1 MVRVVAWTRLLVICA
16 SGELPALAHLSHGVG
31 DAVVGDAGWARAV
44 GGVRSDD
51 LGSVN
56 WRRGRVGG
64 AVALE
69 AGRGNGNEAGGGD
82 SETHVDGVERVV
94 VKKVE
99 LSGFFVV
106 RRGWINE

>member
-1 MVRVVAWTRLLVICA
+1 MR
-16 SGELPALAHLSHGVG
+16 SFEGLPALAHLSHGVG
-31 DAVVGDAGWARAV
+31 DAIVGDTGWAWAV

-51 LGSVN
+51 LGGVDR
-56 WRRGRVGG
+56 WGGHVGG

-69 AGRGNGNEAGGGD
+69 AGRGNGDEAGGSD
-82 SETHVDGVERVV
+82 SETHVDGIERVV